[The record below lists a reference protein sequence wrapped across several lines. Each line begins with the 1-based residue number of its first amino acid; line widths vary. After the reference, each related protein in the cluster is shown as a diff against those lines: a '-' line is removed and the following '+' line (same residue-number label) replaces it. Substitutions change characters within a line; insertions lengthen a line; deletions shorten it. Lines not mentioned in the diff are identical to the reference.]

1 MTTSQ
6 QRQLKDLLKGFDTA
20 MLVTRGANGRVHARP
35 MGVAEINDAGD
46 LYFVTAAGS
55 AKVNEIEKDS
65 DVTLIFQGRLTFV
78 SLSGTA
84 EVVTDQALID
94 KLWTEAWRVWFPKGK
109 SDPALRLLQV
119 VPDEAEYWDSSG
131 LEGISYAF
139 EAAKAYIKGER
150 PVTTQEQHGKVA
162 L

>member
-1 MTTSQ
+1 MTTSP

-20 MLVTRGANGRVHARP
+20 MLITGGANGSVHARP
-35 MGVAEINDAGD
+35 MSVAEINEAGE
-46 LYFVTAAGS
+46 LYFATAAGS
-55 AKVNEIEKDS
+55 AKVSEIKKDAE
-65 DVTLIFQGRLTFV
+65 VTLIFQGRLTFV

-84 EVVTDQALID
+84 EVVKDQALID
-94 KLWTEAWRVWFPKGK
+94 KLWSEAWRVWFPKGK
-109 SDPALRLLQV
+109 TDPTLRLLKV
-119 VPDEAEYWDSSG
+119 VPEEAEYWDSSG

-150 PVTTQEQHGKVA
+150 PVTAQEQHGKVV